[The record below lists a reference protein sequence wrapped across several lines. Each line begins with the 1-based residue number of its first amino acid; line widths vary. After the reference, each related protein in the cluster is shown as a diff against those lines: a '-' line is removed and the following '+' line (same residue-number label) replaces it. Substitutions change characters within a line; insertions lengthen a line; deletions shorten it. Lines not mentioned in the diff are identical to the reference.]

1 MIPPPPQDGIDSI
14 DFDTEVQK
22 RMLEVEVEN
31 LRVRNVECEQLR
43 VDLETTRKK
52 LELADQEQIES
63 VVLMLIRE
71 VEFAEQC
78 AKLDGQSECAR
89 QELALAQAAAAEATI
104 LADKARQETAQ
115 LVSDSLAGNKAPVVP
130 GSLLAQFAMKG
141 RKAELEKEAKRAKD
155 SLHASTKRLTDALG
169 DFKKSREPCSKSS
182 KGSCSTRLVVA
193 HDYQCYATPS
203 SWRRKL
209 EPSLTT
215 RPPDHVHRPH

>member
-1 MIPPPPQDGIDSI
+1 M
-14 DFDTEVQK
+14 
-22 RMLEVEVEN
+22 EVEN
-31 LRVRNVECEQLR
+31 LRVRNVEFEQLR

-182 KGSCSTRLVVA
+182 KGSKGSKSSKGTSPFTAHAHAHAHTRVA
-193 HDYQCYATPS
+193 RSHVILL
-203 SWRRKL
+203 RRC
-209 EPSLTT
+209 EGRGRREREWVR
-215 RPPDHVHRPH
+215 RPGGNQSG